1 MYLIL
6 LTLATNQ
13 CTNKENVIDSN
24 CDFQI
29 LRFNRNQVKCH
40 DTGQYKK
47 YCNHYAIPNE
57 FQVMKKVGI
66 GNQYVYTFKPQ
77 AIYTESHNNKHK
89 KASFYYKFTCDNK
102 NNNPKLELTIYPTS
116 DDNQVVT
123 LVAVITLLVLVCILV
138 SMCIIITVKIT
149 MILL

>member
-1 MYLIL
+1 MYLIF
-6 LTLATNQ
+6 LTLVINQ
-13 CTNKENVIDSN
+13 YIYKENIVDSN

-40 DTGQYKK
+40 NTGQYEK

-57 FQVMKKVGI
+57 FKVMKEVGI

-77 AIYTESHNNKHK
+77 AIYTEIHNSKHK
-89 KASFYYKFTCDNK
+89 NASFYYKFTCDNK

-116 DDNQVVT
+116 DVNPLVT
-123 LVAVITLLVLVCILV
+123 LVA
-138 SMCIIITVKIT
+138 III
-149 MILL
+149 